1 MDADVIIIGAGA
13 AGLAAAQALAQA
25 SVRVL
30 VIEARDRVGGRVYS
44 VPSSRRI
51 VPAELGAE
59 FIHGPAP
66 QTMAI
71 LRNAGSAAVETGG
84 GGDDDEEDFIEAAHL
99 LDDAHSLAQ
108 DTSVAD
114 YLSRFSDDP
123 EKRNAAAAAQAF
135 VEGFEAA
142 DPAIASV
149 LSIAEER
156 ESGTDDF
163 STRPIGGYPVVFD
176 ALRNGC
182 AQAGVRIELEMPV
195 DRIVWKG
202 GSVQVACGERQFT
215 ARAAIVTVPTG
226 VLRSGSVQFEP
237 ALPAEKQ
244 RALDHIVMGD
254 VVKVVM
260 RFRSAFWEEIAGGRF
275 RNVGFFRV
283 FESNDF
289 PAFWTQIPL
298 HAEHVNAWAG
308 GPRAAALGA
317 LPREEIFARAVRG
330 FGDVIGDAAR
340 ARDEFE
346 EAYYHDWTADPYAR
360 GAYSYLRVGGG
371 DARAQLGASLKQ
383 TLFFAGEA
391 TSVNGQG
398 GTVNGAIDSGERAA
412 TDVLAALKATA

>member
-13 AGLAAAQALAQA
+13 AGLSAAQALAQA

-30 VIEARDRVGGRVYS
+30 VVEARDRVGGRVYS

-71 LRNAGSAAVETGG
+71 LRGAGSAAIETGG
-84 GGDDDEEDFIEAAHL
+84 GGDDDEDFIEAAHL
-99 LDDAHSLAQ
+99 LDDAHALTQ
-108 DTSVAD
+108 DMSVAD
-114 YLSRFSDDP
+114 YLSRFARDP
-123 EKRNAAAAAQAF
+123 AKSNAAAAARAF

-149 LSIAEER
+149 ISIAEER

-163 STRPIGGYPVVFD
+163 STRPAGGYPVVFD

-182 AQAGVRIELEMPV
+182 AQAGVRIELEAPV
-195 DRIVWKG
+195 DRITWKG
-202 GSVQVACGERQFT
+202 GSVHVAARDRRFE
-215 ARAAIVTVPTG
+215 ARAAIVTVPIG

-260 RFRSAFWEEIAGGRF
+260 RFRTAFWEEIAGGRF
-275 RNVGFFRV
+275 RDVAFFRV
-283 FESNDF
+283 FESSDF
-289 PAFWTQIPL
+289 PAYWTQIPL

-308 GPRAAALGA
+308 GPRAAALRL
-317 LPREEIFARAVRG
+317 LPRDEIFARALHG
-330 FGDVIGDAAR
+330 FGEVIGDVTR
-340 ARDEFE
+340 AKDEFE
-346 EAYYHDWTADPYAR
+346 EAFYHDWTADPYAR

-371 DARAQLGASLKQ
+371 DARVQLGASLKQ

-391 TSVNGQG
+391 VSTNGQG

-412 TDVLAALKATA
+412 RDVLAALKATA